1 MRLKAVVLG
10 CVSLFLL
17 GTASLAQDYP
27 SRPVRFITNTA
38 AGGTLDTLA
47 RTIADQLSQQTGQQF
62 YVENKTGA
70 GGNLAAAE
78 LARSAPD
85 GYTIGMATIATHGVN
100 PTLFAKMPYDA
111 VKDFT
116 PISLAAVVP
125 NILVVTPSIPAK
137 NIPELVAYL
146 RANPGKAFGSPGV
159 GTGIHMAGELFKMAA
174 GVDIVHL
181 PYRGTAL
188 SLPDILSGRLE
199 LMFANPPDVVNLI
212 REGKLR
218 AVGVS
223 SKQRDPNLPDIPTIA
238 EQGYPDFEVITW
250 FGIAGPAGI
259 PKPVVERLNKEI
271 ATALAKPNVVQ
282 NLTKLG
288 MNLVTNKPEE
298 FADYIQAEIKRWE
311 KVVKASG
318 VKIN

>member
-1 MRLKAVVLG
+1 MRLKAVVFAF
-10 CVSLFLL
+10 VSLLVV
-17 GTASLAQDYP
+17 GTAALAQDYP
-27 SRPVRFITNTA
+27 TRPVRFITNTA
-38 AGGTLDTLA
+38 PGGTLDILV

-62 YVENKTGA
+62 YVDNKTGA
-70 GGNLAAAE
+70 GGNIAVAE
-78 LARSAPD
+78 LARSPAD

-100 PTLFAKMPYDA
+100 PTLFAKLPYDA

-125 NILVVTPSIPAK
+125 NILVVTPSLPAK
-137 NIPELVAYL
+137 NIPELVGYL
-146 RANPGKAFGSPGV
+146 RANPGKAFGSPGI
-159 GTGIHMAGELFKMAA
+159 GTGIHMAGELFKIAA

-218 AVGVS
+218 ALGVS
-223 SKQRDPNLPDIPTIA
+223 TKQRDPNFPEIPTIA
-238 EQGYPDFEVITW
+238 EQGYPDFEVLTW
-250 FGIAGPAGI
+250 FGVTGPAGL

-271 ATALAKPNVVQ
+271 GTALAKPNAVERLQ
-282 NLTKLG
+282 KLG
-288 MNLVTNKPEE
+288 MNVVSSKPQE

-311 KVVKASG
+311 PIVKASG
-318 VKIN
+318 VRID